1 MSSLN
6 WVLTKKV
13 MDPMNRAGPSPGS
26 STEWVREEGTQSE
39 SKGEGKWDSRGQYLV
54 LNLGTFGRRA
64 KAKNSQTI

>member
-1 MSSLN
+1 
-6 WVLTKKV
+6 
-13 MDPMNRAGPSPGS
+13 MNRAGTSPGS
-26 STEWVREEGTQSE
+26 SNEWVREEGTQSE